1 MTLVHG
7 DSLSAT
13 VDAVNDAFF
22 FGRTISATTRRST
35 AAWIASRHA
44 LPGAYGQLFAGFP
57 SERASGIRLFTGE
70 RVTSASA
77 RHILGEE
84 SCRAL
89 LLLDSRED
97 ATAVALRRA
106 LDWIA
111 ARVDAA
117 AAYAPRNNEGVFCCG
132 KCTVGLW
139 RNILAGGLDRPDHRL
154 RAGLVKLREQRKGGG
169 EWRTFPFWYTVLA
182 LADIDRADAR
192 AELKYAARRLETE
205 AKRPPNSTVHAAR
218 RNAVARR
225 ALDHL

>member
-1 MTLVHG
+1 MSLVHAN
-7 DSLSAT
+7 SLSAT
-13 VDAVNDAFF
+13 VDAVNDSFF
-22 FGRTISATTRRST
+22 FGRTLPATTRRTT
-35 AAWIASRHA
+35 AAWIASRQA

-70 RVTSASA
+70 RVTCASA

-89 LLLDSRED
+89 LLLDSREG
-97 ATAVALRRA
+97 ATVAALRRA

-117 AAYAPRNNEGVFCCG
+117 AVDTPRNNQGTFCCG

-139 RNILAGGLDRPDHRL
+139 RNILAGGFDRPDERL
-154 RAGLVKLREQRKGGG
+154 RAGLVKLREQRKGDG

-192 AELKYAARRLETE
+192 AELRYAARRLEAE
-205 AKRPPNSTVHAAR
+205 ARRPATSKPHAAR
-218 RNAVARR
+218 RHALAER
-225 ALDHL
+225 ALQHL